1 MKNKPF
7 FLKNVQLSGY
17 KSIKNVDIDFENGL
31 NIIIGKNAAG
41 KTNFLSFL
49 DVIIK
54 KTQKI
59 YFDYYSKLLFF
70 GKDEYL
76 IEKESKFQKENN
88 LDANFFVNEII
99 KKNKKKIERTQLKLF
114 YHSTL
119 IKHGVPENYLFVDK
133 SFSFELSNG
142 EIDSNLVELVINQG
156 FPKFTSNLFYSVI
169 YNFTIK
175 KLKVNLKNIKDT
187 IQLISEKINLLKID
201 LQKYSNIND
210 IRLNKSYS
218 IIKNEFNNYYLINN
232 LSLEFKIENSWLPF
246 SDLSDGTKR
255 LFYII
260 SEVAIHTDINE
271 NQLRIILLEEPELGI
286 HPHQLHGLMQFLKE
300 QAEGKQ
306 IIISTHSPQVLN
318 ILGKKELNK
327 IIIATSEGKKGTVL
341 KHLSEEQKN
350 KAKSYMDDDALF
362 LSDYW
367 MYSDLEERI

>member
-17 KSIKNVDIDFENGL
+17 KSIKNVDVGFENGL

-49 DVIIK
+49 DLIVNK
-54 KTQKI
+54 KNKI
-59 YFDYYSKLLFF
+59 FFNFTSKLLIK
-70 GKDEYL
+70 GSDEYL
-76 IEKESKFQKENN
+76 IESNN
-88 LDANFFVNEII
+88 KYSDNSIPVNFII
-99 KKNKKKIERTQLKLF
+99 GYKILKNGKILKPHLF
-114 YHSTL
+114 EFGYNTFL
-119 IKHGVPENYLFVDK
+119 IRHGVPFDYSFIDKPLNFEIGKKTLTGLDDLFFNNNLPNFISTIHDDFFKLRYNDK
-133 SFSFELSNG
+133 SINKENIINV
-142 EIDSNLVELVINQG
+142 ID
-156 FPKFTSNLFYSVI
+156 
-169 YNFTIK
+169 
-175 KLKVNLKNIKDT
+175 
-187 IQLISEKINLLKID
+187 LISKKISLIKID

-210 IRLNKSYS
+210 IRISDNHNIFHNKEKDYFS
-218 IIKNEFNNYYLINN
+218 ITN
-232 LSLEFKIENSWLPF
+232 LFLEFKIENSWLPF

-300 QAEGKQ
+300 QAEDKQ

-318 ILGKKELNK
+318 ILGRDDLNK

-341 KHLSEEQKN
+341 KHLTKEQKE
-350 KAKSYMDDDALF
+350 KAKSYMNDEVLF

-367 MYSDLEERI
+367 MYSDLEERV